1 MIVFWVLCFF
11 LFMYIVRT
19 LKGPTVWDRLLGL
32 NLIASKVIVIIIVV
46 SSMYDLPYMLDF
58 AIIYTLSGFVGVIFL
73 ALFFSKSRLERR
85 RKRRGK
91 KS

>member
-1 MIVFWVLCFF
+1 VIVFWILCFF

-19 LKGPTVWDRLLGL
+19 LKGPTIWDRLLGL

-46 SSMYDLPYMLDF
+46 SSMYELPFLLDF

>member
-1 MIVFWVLCFF
+1 
-11 LFMYIVRT
+11 MYIVRT

-46 SSMYDLPYMLDF
+46 SSMYELPFLLDF
-58 AIIYTLSGFVGVIFL
+58 AIIYTLSGFVGIIFL
-73 ALFFSKSRLERR
+73 ALFFSKSRLGRRERR
-85 RKRRGK
+85 SK